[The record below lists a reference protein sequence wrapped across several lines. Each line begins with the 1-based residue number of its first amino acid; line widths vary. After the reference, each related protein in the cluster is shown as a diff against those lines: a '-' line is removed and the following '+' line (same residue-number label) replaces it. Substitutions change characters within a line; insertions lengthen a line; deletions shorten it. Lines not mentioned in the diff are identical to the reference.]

1 MIDRSHGL
9 TVTRQA
15 RLLGIS
21 RGTVYYLPRVVSE
34 ADLALMRRLDELHLE
49 HPFMGARMLRDQLHR
64 GGVHV
69 GRRHISTLMQRMG
82 IQALAPQPGTSKRA
96 PGHKIYPYLLRNVAV
111 RRSNQV
117 WALDTTYIP
126 MARGFVYLT
135 AVVDVA
141 SRRVLAHRV
150 AITLEAS
157 HAKEVIE
164 QALAQYGTPEI
175 VNTDQ
180 GSQFTAQEFTGVV
193 LASGARLSMDGRGA
207 WRDNVFV
214 ERLWRTVKYE
224 RVYLRA
230 YDSVS
235 AARADVAEFLRW
247 YNAER
252 PHSKVDRFTP
262 DEAYF
267 AGLPQLKLAA

>member
-1 MIDRSHGL
+1 MIDRDHDL
-9 TVTRQA
+9 PITRQA
-15 RLLGIS
+15 QVLGIS
-21 RGTVYYLPRVVSE
+21 RGSVYYLPRPVSD

-49 HPFMGARMLRDQLHR
+49 HPFMGARMLRDQLWR
-64 GGVHV
+64 EGARV
-69 GRRHISTLMQRMG
+69 GRRHVTTLMVRMG
-82 IQALAPQPGTSKRA
+82 IAALAPQPGTSKRA
-96 PGHKIYPYLLRNVAV
+96 PGHKIYPYLLRTLAIT
-111 RRSNQV
+111 RPNQV

-141 SRRVLAHRV
+141 TRRVLAHRV
-150 AITLEAS
+150 AITLEAC
-157 HAKEVIE
+157 HAREVIE
-164 QALAQYGTPEI
+164 QALAKYGTPEI

-180 GSQFTAQEFTGVV
+180 GSQFTAEEFTSVV
-193 LASGARLSMDGRGA
+193 LAAGCRLSMDGRGA

-214 ERLWRTVKYE
+214 ERLWRSVKYE
-224 RVYLRA
+224 RVYLKA

-235 AARADVAEFLRW
+235 AARADIADYLGW
-247 YNAER
+247 YNAQR
-252 PHSKVDRFTP
+252 AHSSLDRSTP